1 MTRADLIERMA
12 RALCRLRIE
21 INLRMDREPRDGE
34 FLQRAEDAGWSNHV
48 SEAEAALTAI
58 EAAGLAVVPVEPDDE
73 FWSKVRFHEG
83 EHSRSGETYPVQRN
97 LHRAMVEA
105 GRVR

>member
-21 INLRMDREPRDGE
+21 INLRMDREPRDGA

-58 EAAGLAVVPVEPDDE
+58 EAAGLAVVPVEATGCMLGAMCRAYEMNQTVP
-73 FWSKVRFHEG
+73 G
-83 EHSRSGETYPVQRN
+83 EDVFEAAIR
-97 LHRAMVEA
+97 A